1 MLLPLLLAMV
11 KTNTLQYV
19 AATQRTS
26 LHGIAAHLT
35 AAHVTTGQKDDLSL
49 DRETIGSES

>member
-19 AATQRTS
+19 AATQRTP

>member
-1 MLLPLLLAMV
+1 MI
-11 KTNTLQYV
+11 KTDALQYV

-26 LHGIAAHLT
+26 LHSIAAHLT

-49 DRETIGSES
+49 DRETIGSEAS